1 MLDATSILVDKTFIK
16 NDVSEIVDRDL
27 SSLSISTKKAF
38 TKKGEEVAMTYNRQ
52 VLESYSLLEQF
63 GFVVENNIFA
73 SLVLSVSNAQSQLT
87 A

>member
-1 MLDATSILVDKTFIK
+1 MRDAASILVEKTFIK
-16 NDVSEIVDRDL
+16 NDVSELVDRDL
-27 SSLSISTKKAF
+27 SSLTISTKTAY

-52 VLESYSLLEQF
+52 VLEPYSLLEQF

-87 A
+87 S